1 VTCGDSAVRIPG
13 NVRAVPLVV
22 LTHTASVTEQ
32 WKDRHM
38 TDSIGTTEPGAT
50 SAAAD
55 DVAPATPSPT
65 DPLWVER
72 TGTRTYR
79 GFTARGATVEIGPA
93 AAGAVF
99 TPGELLKI
107 ALAACAGMSS
117 DIKFSRVL
125 GDDFRVTIR
134 VEDPKDVA
142 EDRYPVLT
150 ERFEIDLSSL
160 DDETRAKTLMLA
172 QRSIDRVCTVARTL
186 KAGAEVP
193 PAVFESPGTEG
204 MAR

>member
-1 VTCGDSAVRIPG
+1 
-13 NVRAVPLVV
+13 
-22 LTHTASVTEQ
+22 
-32 WKDRHM
+32 M
-38 TDSIGTTEPGAT
+38 TDQTLSPATTPEPGAEPE
-50 SAAAD
+50 
-55 DVAPATPSPT
+55 PAVEPEDTPTAVTPSPT

-79 GFTARGATVEIGPA
+79 GFTSRGATVEVGPA
-93 AAGAVF
+93 SAGAVF

-125 GDDFRVTIR
+125 GDDYKVVIR
-134 VEDPKDVA
+134 VEDPKDMA

-160 DDETRAKTLMLA
+160 DDATREKTLMLA
-172 QRSIDRVCTVARTL
+172 QRSIDRACTVGRTL
-186 KAGAEVP
+186 KAGADVP
-193 PAVFESPGTEG
+193 PAVFGPPASGAPDEG
-204 MAR
+204 

>member
-1 VTCGDSAVRIPG
+1 
-13 NVRAVPLVV
+13 
-22 LTHTASVTEQ
+22 
-32 WKDRHM
+32 M
-38 TDSIGTTEPGAT
+38 TDQTIPTTTTTTAPTDE
-50 SAAAD
+50 AA
-55 DVAPATPSPT
+55 VTPSPT

-79 GFTARGATVEIGPA
+79 GFTARGASVEIGPA
-93 AAGAVF
+93 SAGAVF

-117 DIKFSRVL
+117 DTKFARVL
-125 GDDFRVTIR
+125 GDDYKVTIR
-134 VEDPKDVA
+134 VEDPKDMA

-160 DDETRAKTLMLA
+160 DDATREKTLMLA
-172 QRSIDRVCTVARTL
+172 QRSIDRVCTVGRTL

-193 PAVFESPGTEG
+193 PAVFGPPSTAPESDPEPGST
-204 MAR
+204 A